1 MPSRDEG
8 ALIDEARQ
16 GSTAAFEE
24 LVRRYDRSVLRLAV
38 GIVRSEEDARDI
50 YQETFLNACR
60 SIRGFRGECS
70 FRTWL
75 FRIATNLCLDHARRS
90 AQHRDEPLEAPA
102 GAGAAGGDE
111 RGAGAAGLP
120 ADGSPE
126 VNPEK
131 ALEAGELRR
140 RIGEAL
146 GRLPARERLVFG
158 LRHEEGLRLAA
169 IAEILETSEE
179 TARNCLYRAHQ
190 RMREALGDLRGRAG
204 GAAVRGAPLSGK
216 AGVMEGVE

>member
-8 ALIDEARQ
+8 ALIGEARQ

-24 LVRRYDRSVLRLAV
+24 LVRRYDRSVLRLAL

-50 YQETFLNACR
+50 YQETFLKACR

-90 AQHRDEPLEAPA
+90 AQHRNEPLEAPA
-102 GAGAAGGDE
+102 GAGAAGLLVDE
-111 RGAGAAGLP
+111 N
-120 ADGSPE
+120 PE
-126 VNPEK
+126 GNPEK

-204 GAAVRGAPLSGK
+204 GAAVRGAPLPGK
-216 AGVMEGVE
+216 TGVMEGVE